1 MDPSTIDQEL
11 DPANFNPEIGGV
23 VTENQIFD
31 STETT
36 VYNWHYEE
44 SNPKLRQLYERG
56 KASQWNAALDLDW
69 DTDVDLESELFISDP
84 AIEGED
90 WYKKLTKGEQRRL
103 LVEANTQTLSQFL
116 HGEQGALIAT
126 AQLVSA
132 VPDMDAKF
140 YASTQVADEAR
151 HVEVF
156 GRYVREKTHG
166 GYHITESLF
175 SLLKSITE
183 ESRWDFKF
191 LGMQLLVEGLALAAF
206 INMSNRTKEPLLKK
220 ILRLVM
226 QDEARHVAYGVLSLK
241 DFYIDMSE
249 KDRLE
254 RQEFVYQS
262 TIHMRDRLF
271 STEAHERVGIERA
284 VIQDF
289 MHRSEHVRNFRNLMF
304 INVVPNMKK
313 IGLLSGFL
321 EEKFSEMGI
330 LDLQDFDSEGLL
342 QSYIEGENSLAADRA
357 KAEG

>member
-1 MDPSTIDQEL
+1 MEANIINQEL
-11 DPANFNPEIGGV
+11 DPTQFKPDIGGV
-23 VTENQIFD
+23 VKENQLFD

-36 VYNWHYEE
+36 VFNWHYEG
-44 SNPKLRQLYERG
+44 SNPALRKLYERG

-69 DTDVDLESELFISDP
+69 DTDVDLEAELFVSDP
-84 AIEGED
+84 AIDGEG
-90 WYKKLTKGEQRRL
+90 WYKKLTKAEQRRL
-103 LVEANTQTLSQFL
+103 LIEANTQTLSQFL

-126 AQLVSA
+126 SQLVSA
-132 VPDMDAKF
+132 VPDVDAKF
-140 YASTQVADEAR
+140 YASTQVIDEAR

-156 GRYVREKTHG
+156 DRYVREKTHG
-166 GYHITESLF
+166 GYHITEILF
-175 SLLKSITE
+175 KLLKSITE

-206 INMSNRTKEPLLKK
+206 INMTNRTNEPLLKK

-226 QDEARHVAYGVLSLK
+226 QDEARHVAYGVLSLT
-241 DFYIDMSE
+241 DFYSDMNE

-254 RQEFVYQS
+254 RQEFVYEA
-262 TIHMRDRLF
+262 TLHMRDRLF
-271 STEAHERVGIERA
+271 STEAHERVGIKRE
-284 VIQDF
+284 VILDF
-289 MHRSEHVRNFRNLMF
+289 LSRSEHVRNFRNLMF

-330 LDLQDFDSEGLL
+330 LALQDFDSDGLL
-342 QSYIEGENSLAADRA
+342 KSYIEGENSLAADQG

>member
-1 MDPSTIDQEL
+1 MEIHTMNLEL
-11 DPANFNPEIGGV
+11 DPTQFKPNIGEV
-23 VTENQIFD
+23 VKENQKFD

-36 VYNWHYEE
+36 IYNWNYEG
-44 SNPKLRQLYERG
+44 SNPALQKLYERG
-56 KASQWNAALDLDW
+56 KTSQWNAALDLDW
-69 DTDVDLESELFISDP
+69 DTDVDLESDLFVSDP
-84 AIEGED
+84 AIEEEG
-90 WYKKLTKGEQRRL
+90 WYKKLTKAEQRRL
-103 LVEANTQTLSQFL
+103 LIEANTQTLSQFL

-126 AQLVSA
+126 SQLVGS
-132 VPDMDAKF
+132 VPDVDAKF
-140 YASTQVADEAR
+140 YASTQVVDEAR

-175 SLLKSITE
+175 ALLKSITE

-206 INMSNRTKEPLLKK
+206 INMSNRTNEPLLKK

-226 QDEARHVAYGVLSLK
+226 QDEARHVAYGVLSLN

-321 EEKFSEMGI
+321 EQKFDEMGI
-330 LDLQDFDSEGLL
+330 LGLQDFDSDKLL
-342 QSYIEGENSLAADRA
+342 QSYIEGENSLAADQA
-357 KAEG
+357 KADE